1 MNVGLY
7 GKAEGSSVNNYALYI
22 AGGGIGSIESSPVW
36 ELQDNQA
43 GALKYSSSGKANIFM
58 IETTDNSEGISTTGY
73 LNVTGNITAI
83 AGVKTDN
90 LYYANGA
97 PWDLQ
102 QPAGANTQVIFNDDG
117 DFGADSTF
125 TFDKGTNI
133 LSAP

>member
-1 MNVGLY
+1 
-7 GKAEGSSVNNYALYI
+7 
-22 AGGGIGSIESSPVW
+22 
-36 ELQDNQA
+36 
-43 GALKYSSSGKANIFM
+43 M

-90 LYYANGA
+90 LYYANGVA
-97 PWDLQ
+97 WDLQ

-125 TFDKGTNI
+125 TFDKEQTFY
-133 LSAP
+133 